1 MTMELTR
8 ARPEKVLPRHQ
19 ERQAVVYVRQ
29 STPWQV
35 VEIRESTRLQ
45 YGLADRACGLGWRSE
60 QVTIIDDDLGRSGS
74 SALDRPGFQRLVA
87 EVGLGHV
94 GLVLGIE
101 VSRLARSCCDWHQ
114 LLEMCALFDTLIGDA
129 DGIYD
134 PGTYNDRLLLG
145 LKGTMSEMRECS
157 VQSAWSSLSS
167 SGGDRSAVCCV
178 ISSTMTCNYLIACGA
193 GRTREMSAG
202 IVPIARR
209 YRICCAIRPMLAPT
223 PSGVAT
229 MMAVAG
235 FRVSRIV
242 VDLIY
247 VIRRNG
253 WYSTKM
259 RCRRI

>member
-60 QVTIIDDDLGRSGS
+60 QVTIIDDYLGRSGS

-87 EVGLGHV
+87 EVGLSHV

-134 PGTYNDRLLLG
+134 PGT
-145 LKGTMSEMRECS
+145 
-157 VQSAWSSLSS
+157 
-167 SGGDRSAVCCV
+167 
-178 ISSTMTCNYLIACGA
+178 
-193 GRTREMSAG
+193 TREMSAG

-229 MMAVAG
+229 IMAVAG